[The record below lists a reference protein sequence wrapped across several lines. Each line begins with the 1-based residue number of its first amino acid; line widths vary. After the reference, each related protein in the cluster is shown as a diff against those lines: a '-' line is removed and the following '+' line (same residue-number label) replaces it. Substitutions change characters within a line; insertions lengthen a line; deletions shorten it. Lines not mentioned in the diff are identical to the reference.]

1 MPEAESLQESRMR
14 EIRTSGLTR
23 GRASKPSLLY
33 WQETFRGKAGKYA
46 VLVNQ
51 DKPLDKTDARMI

>member
-33 WQETFRGKAGKYA
+33 WQGPYRGVGFGRSGS
-46 VLVNQ
+46 
-51 DKPLDKTDARMI
+51 DG